1 VFLFQGAVQDAAI
14 DAALRKDGIICNY
27 SGEQWT
33 GVSMAR
39 YRKIVRLLVAEDKM
53 GSVNHDGLN
62 TSALTTLLAFLWEKS
77 VTKQC
82 LLDYYLAIERASGVG
97 VLQDTYSDL
106 RVPGSEMHREWIAS
120 RFETAD
126 LTRQRVETA
135 LTGLNT
141 RPQASTDEVDSA
153 ADALDLVAATY
164 ALERSF
170 KAPIKLGRYSYRGG
184 RPRPDCVEVVVRE
197 IIDSLIFG
205 KHDSA
210 HTLMYM
216 VLFTVCKM
224 PVGFSL
230 VVVPVL
236 WAVTLPPSH
245 DDVHYALLRSRH

>member
-14 DAALRKDGIICNY
+14 DAALKNDGIICNY

-39 YRKIVRLLVAEDKM
+39 YRTIVRLLVAEDKL

-82 LLDYYLAIERASGVG
+82 LLEYYLAIERASGEG
-97 VLQDTYSDL
+97 VLQDSYSDL
-106 RVPGSEMHREWIAS
+106 RAPGSEVHREWVAS
-120 RFETAD
+120 RFEAAD
-126 LTRQRVETA
+126 LTRQRVNVA
-135 LTGLNT
+135 MTGLNT
-141 RPQASTDEVDSA
+141 RPPSPTDEVDSA
-153 ADALDLVAATY
+153 ADALDLLAATY

-210 HTLMYM
+210 HTLLYM

-224 PVGFSL
+224 PVGFS

-236 WAVTLPPSH
+236 WAVLENCYPTTC
-245 DDVHYALLRSRH
+245 A